1 MLYFPIIVS
10 IFSLLFVFFLVKQ
23 IQTRTKLSQVIKQ
36 GAAAFLKRQYRIV
49 AIVAIP
55 LFFILWFIF
64 GFKSGF
70 AFLLGAVATATA
82 GFVGMT
88 VSLQSNLKVAE
99 GAAKAGFKKSLEIF
113 FKSGSVAGLS
123 VVGSG
128 LLTVSIFY
136 LLTSDLKALIFLG
149 LGGSLISVFA
159 RIGKGI
165 FAKAVDVGLDPVSKT
180 EEGILKNDAGN
191 STIIANQIGEDISGC
206 FSMAA
211 DLFETYVVTL
221 ISAMILAGTLF
232 SADSLLVFL
241 PILLGATGIL
251 SSIIGSF
258 FVSLGKKQN
267 IMAAVYKGLAVSV
280 LLAAVGFYPPIK
292 KIASLSSFSVSGSN
306 IYLASFVGL
315 VILVAIF
322 MITEHFTSK
331 KHKPVKKIASASQN
345 GQASNII
352 VGLEMAIQATI
363 LPGILI
369 SSGILASFWLTG
381 IYGVALA
388 AVAMVSLAGIMVSI
402 YNLGDTAKSL
412 TNSYGIISA
421 GLASLVLFFNFS
433 QELIISGS
441 KLSFFL
447 NDPKVIAGLF
457 LGSLLC
463 YFFIS
468 LVTTAVSL
476 KQTLVLGLILVLFPI
491 AVGFVLG
498 PLVLAGALVGS
509 ILTGLF
515 LGISMILGGTVWSNA
530 RKYIE
535 EGNYG
540 GKDSFAHQAA
550 VIGEAVANP
559 YKDTIGPSIGSL
571 IKVVNIVAL
580 LIVSFLV

>member
-23 IQTRTKLSQVIKQ
+23 TQIRTKTSQAIKE
-36 GAAAFLKRQYRIV
+36 GTMAFLKRQYRIV

-55 LFFILWFIF
+55 LFFIFWFTF
-64 GFKSGF
+64 GFKSSF
-70 AFLLGAVATATA
+70 AFLLGAVALATA
-82 GFVGMT
+82 GFVGT
-88 VSLQSNLKVAE
+88 TISFAV
-99 GAAKAGFKKSLEIF
+99 KAGLKG
-113 FKSGSVAGLS
+113 GSAAGFS
-123 VVGSG
+123 VVGFG
-128 LLTVSIFY
+128 LLTVSTFY
-136 LLTSDLKALIFLG
+136 LLTNDLKALIFLG
-149 LGGSLISVFA
+149 LGGSLISVFT
-159 RIGKGI
+159 RIGSGV
-165 FAKAVDVGLDPVSKT
+165 FAKAVNVGLDIT
-180 EEGILKNDAGN
+180 
-191 STIIANQIGEDISGC
+191 NQIGENVSGC

-221 ISAMILAGTLF
+221 ISAMILAGVLF

-241 PILLGATGIL
+241 PILLGATAIL
-251 SSIIGSF
+251 ASIIGSF

-267 IMAAVYKGLAVSV
+267 LMAAVYKGLAVSV

-292 KIASLSSFSVSGSN
+292 KIASLSSLSVSGSK
-306 IYLASFVGL
+306 IYLASLVGL
-315 VILVAIF
+315 VITAAIF
-322 MITEHFTSK
+322 MITEHFTSE

-352 VGLEMAIQATI
+352 VGLAMAALSTI

-369 SSGILASFWLTG
+369 SSGILASFWLAG

-412 TNSYGIISA
+412 TYSYGIVSA
-421 GLASLVLFFNFS
+421 GLVSLVLFFNFS

-441 KLSFFL
+441 QLSFSL
-447 NDPKVIAGLF
+447 NDPKIIAGLF
-457 LGSLLC
+457 LGGLLC
-463 YFFIS
+463 YFFVFLITT
-468 LVTTAVSL
+468 VAGKTTAVL
-476 KQTLVLGLILVLFPI
+476 KETLIVSLVLVLSPILV
-491 AVGFVLG
+491 GFILG
-498 PLVLAGALVGS
+498 PLVLAGALIGS
-509 ILTGLF
+509 ILAGLF
-515 LGISMILGGTVWSNA
+515 LGISMILGGTAWSNA

-550 VIGEAVANP
+550 VIGEAIANP

-571 IKVVNIVAL
+571 IKAVNIVAL
-580 LIVSFLV
+580 LIVGFLL